1 MKKSILTLLF
11 LVVITNPLFAQF
23 QNYSAKQSVFF
34 FDAVVFDGPG
44 DSLRVD
50 VYVLVPYETLDF
62 IKNDEMLSAQYTA
75 KVIIKDMNR
84 KKVADTLMQRVIR
97 ENDYFVSQGG
107 TGETDHFQVVMNV
120 EPGSYYVEVEIDEPY
135 SQDHHEKKRRI
146 DAIKFSEYDFSLSG
160 ILLISSIEEK
170 GSKYMITP
178 HISDNVGLLKDGF
191 FAFFESYNS
200 QGLDKIDFVYEIK
213 KNEELVLRSNRI
225 TRDLKEGTQ
234 QNFINIQFP
243 NNTGHGNYLL
253 NIYAL
258 KSSGNKGLDSADLLA
273 MTNRNITFY
282 RMLSGY
288 LLIDLDKAIKQL
300 KYVATVEELEYISDA
315 KSMEDKQLRF
325 EEFWQKR
332 DPSAKTERNEAFD
345 DYFQRISY
353 ADSRFRT
360 SSNREGWNTDKGMV
374 YVIFGEPQTV
384 ENSNDQYS
392 GSRRYERWNY
402 RSRRF
407 VFVDNAGFGDWRLN
421 TTISSMDKY
430 EYQKTY

>member
-213 KNEELVLRSNRI
+213 KLHFDGNLHLLTFTNDLGISVL
-225 TRDLKEGTQ
+225 LW
-234 QNFINIQFP
+234 
-243 NNTGHGNYLL
+243 
-253 NIYAL
+253 
-258 KSSGNKGLDSADLLA
+258 
-273 MTNRNITFY
+273 
-282 RMLSGY
+282 MLMVHP
-288 LLIDLDKAIKQL
+288 IK
-300 KYVATVEELEYISDA
+300 
-315 KSMEDKQLRF
+315 
-325 EEFWQKR
+325 
-332 DPSAKTERNEAFD
+332 
-345 DYFQRISY
+345 
-353 ADSRFRT
+353 
-360 SSNREGWNTDKGMV
+360 
-374 YVIFGEPQTV
+374 
-384 ENSNDQYS
+384 
-392 GSRRYERWNY
+392 
-402 RSRRF
+402 
-407 VFVDNAGFGDWRLN
+407 
-421 TTISSMDKY
+421 
-430 EYQKTY
+430 